1 MAHLTLRLFGGFE
14 AGLPSGA
21 PIPLPTKKAQALF
34 AYCALRPGQA
44 HQREKLATLLWGDTE
59 ECNAR
64 NSLRQTLFVLRTALR
79 GNLSRTLRI
88 AGDTVATE
96 PQTIDVDVLAFERLA
111 AERTPQAL
119 EQAAALYRGDLLE
132 GFIVDEE
139 LFEQWLIEERERLRE
154 LAIEVLARLLRS
166 QDAPGTT
173 EAAVQTARR
182 LLVLDPLQE
191 AVHRLLMRLHAQA
204 GRRESAM
211 RQYEVCVGLLR
222 RELRLEPEPETRQLH
237 EAIQNG
243 RLLAP
248 ATAARRTPNAGPREI
263 EVVAP
268 PNGRNGAGG
277 AGDGVG
283 SRAREEGRAGQVLF
297 PRRADW
303 PEYHARMLRAKAE
316 CDKARRL
323 KEEIATR
330 NASLRRA
337 VAQNGQFVK
346 ALKKLT
352 GKDAKGPSQVF
363 SEISGGPP
371 FSYSAAGSG

>member
-1 MAHLTLRLFGGFE
+1 MTHLKLRLFGGFE
-14 AGLPSGA
+14 AALPSGA
-21 PIPLPTKKAQALF
+21 PISLPTKKAQALL

-59 ECNAR
+59 EYNAR

-96 PQTIDVDVLAFERLA
+96 PLTIDVDVLAFERLA

-139 LFEQWLIEERERLRE
+139 SFEQWLIEERERLRE
-154 LAIEVLARLLRS
+154 LAIEVLARLLRY
-166 QDAPGTT
+166 QDAPGMT

-191 AVHRLLMRLHAQA
+191 AVHRLLMRLHGQA
-204 GRRESAM
+204 GRREAAM
-211 RQYEVCVGLLR
+211 RQYEVCVNLLR
-222 RELRLEPEPETRQLH
+222 RELRLEPEPETRQLC
-237 EAIQNG
+237 EAIQKG
-243 RLLAP
+243 HLLAP
-248 ATAARRTPNAGPREI
+248 ATAARRTPDAGPREI
-263 EVVAP
+263 EAVVP

-283 SRAREEGRAGQVLF
+283 SRARGEERAGQVLS
-297 PRRADW
+297 PRLAGW

-316 CDKARRL
+316 CEKARQL
-323 KEEIATR
+323 KEETAARTEF
-330 NASLRRA
+330 LRHTI
-337 VAQNGQFVK
+337 AQNVQIAK
-346 ALKKLT
+346 ALKKLA
-352 GKDAKGPSQVF
+352 GRDASGPSLVF
-363 SEISGGPP
+363 TEISGDPP
-371 FSYSAAGSG
+371 FSYSATGSG

>member
-1 MAHLTLRLFGGFE
+1 MTHLTLRLFGGFE

-21 PIPLPTKKAQALF
+21 PISLPTKKAQALF

-64 NSLRQTLFVLRTALR
+64 NSLRQTLFVLRTALQ

-154 LAIEVLARLLRS
+154 LAIEVLARLLRY

-222 RELRLEPEPETRQLH
+222 RELRLEPEPETRQLY
-237 EAIQNG
+237 EAIQKG
-243 RLLAP
+243 QLLAP
-248 ATAARRTPNAGPREI
+248 ATAARRTPDAGPRAI

-268 PNGRNGAGG
+268 PNGRNGAG
-277 AGDGVG
+277 DGVG
-283 SRAREEGRAGQVLF
+283 SRAGEEGRVGQVLS

-303 PEYHARMLRAKAE
+303 AEYYARMLRAKAE
-316 CDKARRL
+316 CEKARLL

-352 GKDAKGPSQVF
+352 GKDVSDPSLIF
-363 SEISGGPP
+363 REIGGDSP
-371 FSYSAAGSG
+371 FSYSATGSG

>member
-139 LFEQWLIEERERLRE
+139 SFEQWLIEERERLRE
-154 LAIEVLARLLRS
+154 LAIEVLARLLRY

-222 RELRLEPEPETRQLH
+222 RELRLEPEPETRQLY
-237 EAIQNG
+237 EAIQKG
-243 RLLAP
+243 QLLAP
-248 ATAARRTPNAGPREI
+248 ATAARRTPDAGPRQI

-268 PNGRNGAGG
+268 PNGRNGAGN
-277 AGDGVG
+277 GVG
-283 SRAREEGRAGQVLF
+283 SRAGEGG
-297 PRRADW
+297 RADW
-303 PEYHARMLRAKAE
+303 AEYYARMLRAKAE
-316 CDKARRL
+316 CEKARRL

-352 GKDAKGPSQVF
+352 GKDLSDPSLIF
-363 SEISGGPP
+363 REIGGDSP
-371 FSYSAAGSG
+371 FSYSATGSA